1 MTFRAA
7 AAMVMAECQP
17 RADGQ
22 WHSPSGFIHSLKES
36 QFGGGGL
43 LRFLA
48 GYAVARAFGTFL
60 RLHLPTGFRE
70 RRGYDRFGRR
80 RCRQAVIPSTIR
92 VTVSLSAVA
101 CWSSRTSIFLATVAR
116 LFLKLAAIANWYRQ
130 LNRPCGY
137 QACADGV
144 R

>member
-1 MTFRAA
+1 
-7 AAMVMAECQP
+7 MVMAECQP